1 MENLLLRSMFSTS
14 PSRRLRITHTQKYR
28 SRISNYRS
36 SKSPTR
42 VSHRDAGWLE
52 LSTPLLKRARAR
64 GLSTHTVSST
74 LSTILKVQDAHS
86 DQLYEAMDALGER
99 QQEIQ
104 QSLVG

>member
-1 MENLLLRSMFSTS
+1 MFSTS

-42 VSHRDAGWLE
+42 VSHRNARWLE
-52 LSTPLLKRARAR
+52 LSTPLPKRARVR
-64 GLSTHTVSST
+64 GLSTHTVSCT
-74 LSTILKVQDAHS
+74 VSTILKVQDVHS